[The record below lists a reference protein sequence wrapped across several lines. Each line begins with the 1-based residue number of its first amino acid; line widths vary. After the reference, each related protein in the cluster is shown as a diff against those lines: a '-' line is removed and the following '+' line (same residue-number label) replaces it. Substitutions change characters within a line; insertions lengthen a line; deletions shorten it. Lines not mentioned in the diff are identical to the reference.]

1 MTYSTIKRIEA
12 LEAAASPESG
22 RHVIFISFSAHGD
35 PDREPIGVEASTH
48 LPAVDMQDG
57 ETHDEFSARL
67 ERMAPPVPEHCAL
80 VFEHRYAE
88 RHETER
94 QA

>member
-12 LEAAASPESG
+12 LEAAASPEGS
-22 RHVIFISFSAHGD
+22 RHIIFISFSAPCD
-35 PDREPIGVEASTH
+35 PEREPIGVKASTH
-48 LPAVDMQDG
+48 LPAVDIQDG

-80 VFEHRYAE
+80 LFEYRYAE
-88 RHETER
+88 KPETER